1 MGWREVAAVLTV
13 VFVVVVIQTIA
24 APALVQT
31 TEDLKDSGE
40 YSNDHFDGE
49 SLIDGYVDAWFNMGL
64 IALFGMMAWGVARVV
79 RRELGE
85 RQV

>member
-1 MGWREVAAVLTV
+1 MGWREVAAVLIVVFTV
-13 VFVVVVIQTIA
+13 VLIQSVA

-31 TEDLKDSGE
+31 TEELKTTGDYANE
-40 YSNDHFDGE
+40 HFDGE
-49 SLIDGYVDAWFNMGL
+49 QLITGFVASWFDMGL
-64 IALFGMMAWGVARVV
+64 IAMFGMMVWGISRVV